1 MAIQKP
7 AKSLTAKKPPPSPAK
22 NQANRRATESFEG
35 HLRELYNRSI
45 IVAVVFLLA
54 CVAGYILREP
64 LQTTLLQPLNNQTL
78 VYTSPAGGLNFV
90 IKICILFGFLVS
102 LPLLIYQ
109 VLAFIKP
116 AHDTISQKMVFIT
129 FFVSS
134 LLAFCGV
141 LFAYFVILPA
151 SLNFLEQF
159 ASDSIQ
165 SLITTDEYLSFVL
178 LYICGLAAIF
188 QLPLIMTLLG
198 KVSNISAGKLLKA
211 SGYVVLVSFIFGAI
225 ITPTPDPINQG
236 LIAGPTIVLYFVGVI
251 CVYLVNRT

>member
-1 MAIQKP
+1 M
-7 AKSLTAKKPPPSPAK
+7 TAKKPQTSPTKSPANTPK
-22 NQANRRATESFEG
+22 SATFEG

-45 IVAVVFLLA
+45 IVAIVFLLA

-109 VLAFIKP
+109 VLSFIKP
-116 AHDTISQKMVFIT
+116 AHHVISQKMVLIT
-129 FFVSS
+129 FFASS
-134 LLAFCGV
+134 ILALCGV
-141 LFAYFVILPA
+141 MFAYFVILPA

-188 QLPLIMTLLG
+188 QLPLIMTLFG
-198 KVSNISAGKLLKA
+198 KVSNVSASKLLKA
-211 SGYVVLVSFIFGAI
+211 SGYVVLASFIFGAI
-225 ITPTPDPINQG
+225 ITPTPDPINQA
-236 LIAGPTIVLYFVGVI
+236 LIAGPTILLYFVGVF
-251 CVYLVNRT
+251 CVYLVNRASTKLS